1 MDSGSVDGSSNLPG
15 AIQMKQIAQGAEA
28 TIYIDK
34 DKIIKKRIPKS
45 YRLKKLDETLR
56 KFRTR
61 REAKFIEKL
70 PIAGPKL
77 IKVDDKDMIIEMEF
91 IKGDKVRDILDR
103 NIKLSKEI
111 GQKVAILHNK
121 GMIHGDLTT
130 SNMILKDEI
139 YFVDFGLSFFSH
151 KIEDKAVDLH
161 LLRQA
166 LESKHYKIFEKAFK
180 LVLEGYKE
188 KAENYKEIMQ
198 RFEKVEQ
205 RGRYKLK

>member
-1 MDSGSVDGSSNLPG
+1 ME
-15 AIQMKQIAQGAEA
+15 KIAQGAEA
-28 TIYIDK
+28 TIYLSK
-34 DKIIKKRIPKS
+34 DKIVKKRIPKR

-61 REAKFIEKL
+61 REAKFIDKL

-77 IKVDDKDMIIEMEF
+77 IKVDDKNMIIEMEH
-91 IKGDKVRDILDR
+91 IKGDKVRDILDK

-111 GQKVAILHNK
+111 GQKVAILHNNN
-121 GMIHGDLTT
+121 MIHGDLTT
-130 SNMILKDEI
+130 SNMILNKEI
-139 YFVDFGLSFFSH
+139 YFIDFGLSFFSY

-166 LESKHYKIFEKAFK
+166 LESKHYKVYEKSFK

-188 KAENYKEIMQ
+188 KADNYEEIIN
-198 RFEKVEQ
+198 RFEKVEE
-205 RGRYKLK
+205 RGRYKLKG